1 MFYLLKITEF
11 IFKNIPRRAG
21 YFFSDI
27 FSFFF
32 LVFSG
37 QRKRNLKVN
46 LEAVF
51 GRDKV
56 TYQMLLSVYKNY
68 GRYYFDIFSGHVKF
82 PESAENAADAAFKAD
97 FVPRIRD
104 FLGHKKGFIIVSM
117 HIGNWDAAGSYAA
130 SCFPGMVNIVV
141 EKLSPAMFRWFK
153 QAREKIGMKIIS
165 HTDIKQMIR
174 ILNNNELLVLAS
186 DRDIE
191 KTGFQM
197 DVFGRKAYIPSGPA
211 KLSLMTGAPVIVG
224 SFPRSEKDIMKFTV
238 KANPVILNTENM
250 ERTKENIEQLT
261 KDIIMQ
267 MEELIRQDPLQWCML
282 QQFFVR

>member
-37 QRKRNLKVN
+37 QRRRNLKIN

-68 GRYYFDIFSGHVKF
+68 GRYYFDIFSGHIKF
-82 PESAENAADAAFKAD
+82 PGSSENAADAAFKAD